1 MSPEQVRGAR
11 ADARSD
17 LYALGVVLYELFT
30 GHLPFRGPTPLAA
43 ALKHVYEEPPLQGPQ
58 AAGLPEPVRPILRKV
73 LAKSPDRRYASAQEL
88 GAALGIARSKSNLSP
103 RLAPMPE
110 PAPLPALLGA
120 LNPVDATVRM
130 EAPKGLAPDPA
141 ARRAIPALLHALD
154 GSAAPS
160 APAPPALPK
169 PQASSAPPSRKVARG
184 SVAVLIEALKEKDR
198 SVRSKA
204 ARELGGIG
212 PAAREAI
219 PVLLD
224 ALRDSE
230 PSVRWDAAR
239 ALGQIGAAA
248 AEGLAAAIHDKDP
261 VVRQIVA
268 EALKRIIQR
277 KREPDGEG

>member
-1 MSPEQVRGAR
+1 MSPEQVRGTK

-17 LYALGVVLYELFT
+17 LYTLGVVVYELFT
-30 GHLPFRGPTPLAA
+30 GRPPFRGPTPLAA
-43 ALKHVYEEPPLQGPQ
+43 ALKHVYEEPPLEGPK
-58 AAGLPEPVRPILRKV
+58 AAGIPEPLLPILRRA
-73 LAKSPDRRYASAQEL
+73 LAKNPERRYASAQEL
-88 GAALGIARSKSNLSP
+88 GAALGLARAKSCAPS
-103 RLAPMPE
+103 RLVPTPA
-110 PAPLPALLGA
+110 PAPLPVLLGA

-130 EAPKGLAPDPA
+130 KAVKPPAPDSA
-141 ARRAIPALLHALD
+141 SREAIPALLHALD
-154 GSAAPS
+154 GSAGQAEP
-160 APAPPALPK
+160 PAPHPEAATVEEPRMI
-169 PQASSAPPSRKVARG
+169 AGRS

-230 PSVRWDAAR
+230 ASVRWDAAR

-268 EALKRIIQR
+268 DALKQIIQR
-277 KREPDGEG
+277 KREPGGEG